1 MVNNLTTGTGKA
13 VVLGTMGGE
22 ALSALFDLRW
32 MLVLIVVL
40 IVADFWF
47 GVSESLHKHEHF
59 RFRER
64 DGERATRRWTISPTL
79 Y

>member
-1 MVNNLTTGTGKA
+1 MVNNLTTGTGKT

-40 IVADFWF
+40 MHAQQLSPASFIAFLTVPNIFTIV
-47 GVSESLHKHEHF
+47 S
-59 RFRER
+59 
-64 DGERATRRWTISPTL
+64 T
-79 Y
+79 